1 MFQENLRKKSPSPPS
16 RNVTTGSGVLQALGN
31 LQMLQNPSSAVA
43 PERHKTRLDLFV
55 EVNILN
61 LVMLSFLCS
70 TLLPNFYP
78 DKLSILV
85 MENSQLIWICSV
97 IKTGK

>member
-1 MFQENLRKKSPSPPS
+1 MRKKSPSSPS
-16 RNVTTGSGVLQALGN
+16 RNVTGSGVLQALGN

-61 LVMLSFLCS
+61 LVMLSILHVCTCS

-78 DKLSILV
+78 DKMSITV
-85 MENSQLIWICSV
+85 VCRYVENSQLI
-97 IKTGK
+97 